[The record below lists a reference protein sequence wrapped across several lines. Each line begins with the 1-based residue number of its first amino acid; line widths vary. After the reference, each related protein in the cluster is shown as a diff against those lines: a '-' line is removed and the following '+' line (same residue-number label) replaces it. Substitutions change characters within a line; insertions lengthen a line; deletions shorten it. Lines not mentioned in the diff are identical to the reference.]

1 MKVNVLKEEKDFIE
15 LELAGETHTLVNF
28 IRKELWSHKDT
39 EIASYNIKH
48 PQVSQPILAIKAKS
62 KPKKVLQTTIED
74 AKKKVDDFRKK
85 VQKLKV

>member
-1 MKVNVLKEEKDFIE
+1 MKVTVLKEEKDFIE
-15 LELAGETHTLVNF
+15 LELAGETHTLANF
-28 IRKELWSHKDT
+28 IRNELWDNKET

-48 PQVSQPILAIKAKS
+48 PQISQPILAIKAKS
-62 KPKKVLQTTIED
+62 KPKKVLQATIED